1 MIVIIN
7 ENFTG
12 GYQMATD
19 TVQRAIEAAQRKYS
33 PDVWLVMRPE
43 ERTAAIYEEIRRMDA
58 EATAGAPIQ
67 HQQRKPEIRGA
78 LA

>member
-1 MIVIIN
+1 
-7 ENFTG
+7 
-12 GYQMATD
+12 
-19 TVQRAIEAAQRKYS
+19 
-33 PDVWLVMRPE
+33 MRPE

-67 HQQRKPEIRGA
+67 NQQRKPEIRGA